1 MSIFVFSNEVEYKRK
16 CNPIFLLLSTR
27 FTQRTVDLVYVIKS
41 IFCLIALILNIIGMM
56 RALSII
62 DLEESTYVFLTA
74 DSLSTIFQSTLQLIY
89 ACGSAKTLSWFPSML
104 SSLFDALH
112 GVYKDHLGSVMIFS
126 LFGISLNLYTAFTCD
141 NLRKKQWQQY
151 SYFQALIFASA
162 GAALSILLNNV
173 DIGADWENQSFF
185 QDLPWYTILY
195 GMYSIQTGS
204 NFVVYRKLKESHH
217 TPLRV
222 ICLGIS
228 KRLLAIDLM
237 YLITNL
243 ILKTI
248 GVLLRYTDYQD
259 FCQFL
264 VILIDFFDNGFYLV
278 VVGLLTILF
287 VRQPAPIKP
296 GEQQPLKMPY
306 SPVAQKKN
314 KK

>member
-1 MSIFVFSNEVEYKRK
+1 MILFGVLIAYIGIFVFSNEVEYKRK

-74 DSLSTIFQSTLQLIY
+74 DS
-89 ACGSAKTLSWFPSML
+89 
-104 SSLFDALH
+104 
-112 GVYKDHLGSVMIFS
+112 
-126 LFGISLNLYTAFTCD
+126 ISLNLYTAFTCD